1 MKNKRKII
9 KIIGC
14 VLFVFA
20 IGFFCLQMGYLFI
33 HAKHQVEYVDNRLF
47 YMINI
52 VCILCLLGALLLL
65 FTFTKAFRLI
75 AISIVGIFIMMNA
88 FLLVA
93 SNQQVKNIT
102 SVSPGFKN
110 VLSIKEKVD
119 SGEAVYYR
127 VHYGILARP
136 KEKLPY
142 TTVSDFTVKWLAKDV
157 AAVTY
162 RTKDDTIQQFIGTYG
177 DRGNGIAYYY
187 VGAEIHGQ
195 WQADNTEVTSNTEGI
210 SVTANGKTELFTW
223 ENIIQYGT
231 LAIVLK
237 KNDEAV
243 WTISLNENFEVQSDA
258 SLPTEGNISLYRA
271 TLEEKQSPITL
282 QYKDRND

>member
-1 MKNKRKII
+1 M
-9 KIIGC
+9 
-14 VLFVFA
+14 FTWS
-20 IGFFCLQMGYLFI
+20 
-33 HAKHQVEYVDNRLF
+33 
-47 YMINI
+47 
-52 VCILCLLGALLLL
+52 LLLL
-65 FTFTKAFRLI
+65 FTFTKAFRGI
-75 AISIVGIFIMMNA
+75 AINVLWEFPSCCQCLPA
-88 FLLVA
+88 VA

-102 SVSPGFKN
+102 STYLDLRTF
-110 VLSIKEKVD
+110 LSIKEKVD

-142 TTVSDFTVKWLAKDV
+142 TTVSDFTVKWLANDV

-162 RTKDDTIQQFIGTYG
+162 RTKDNTIQQFIGTYG

-187 VGAEIHGQ
+187 VGAEIHGL

-258 SLPTEGNISLYRA
+258 SLP
-271 TLEEKQSPITL
+271 SPKRKIQVL
-282 QYKDRND
+282 